1 MSVQMIIR
9 VDPVLKDRANRLAII
24 EGKNL
29 SQVVR
34 ELLEKYTQDRDA
46 QAYIDTLWDDIGRTF
61 TQSGVTEDDIGDA
74 IKQVRQKHG

>member
-9 VDPVLKDRANRLAII
+9 VDPALKDRANRLAKI

-34 ELLEKYTQDRDA
+34 ELLEKYTKDRDA
-46 QAYIDTLWDDIGRTF
+46 QAYIDTLWDDIGKTL
-61 TQSGVTEDDIGDA
+61 TQSSVTENDIADA